1 MNCGKFEKQIVLF
14 SELTP
19 EERERVE
26 THLAT
31 CTSCKAL
38 FESMLLLS
46 SRTIMAG
53 RAIPDFPDPTKL
65 TDNIM
70 RQIREEQVH
79 RRLPLLNF
87 PLQHVRYALAAV
99 SVFFVFFLGVE
110 LLHIPAQSPSVTTQ
124 LESGSI
130 VVDKE
135 KFRQGLRKS
144 KNAGHRLLMSGC
156 VSPFNLNKVN
166 EACLRERLA
175 QYKAF

>member
-1 MNCGKFEKQIVLF
+1 MNCQEFEKQIVLF

-46 SRTIMAG
+46 SRTTMVG
-53 RAIPDFPDPTKL
+53 RAIPDFPDPAKL

-70 RQIREEQVH
+70 RQIRQEQVH
-79 RRLPLLNF
+79 RRLPLLYF
-87 PLQHVRYALAAV
+87 PLQHVRYALAVV

-124 LESGSI
+124 LESRSI
-130 VVDKE
+130 VVDKG
-135 KFRQGLRKS
+135 KFREALRKS
-144 KNAGHRLLMSGC
+144 NKTGNRLLMSGC
-156 VSPFNLNKVN
+156 VSPFNINKVN

-175 QYKAF
+175 QYQAF